1 MVDYHIPVLREEVL
15 LYLNAGDKRL
25 IVDGTLGDGGHT
37 EAILQSSGPQCR
49 VLGIDQD
56 AEALERARKRLA
68 PFGERVILVH
78 GNYSE
83 IQSIL
88 AQRNVREIDGL
99 LLDLGVSSRQLNTP
113 ERGFSF
119 MHDGPLDM
127 RMNREDATTAADL
140 LETLSDKELEDIIK
154 NYGEERHYRKI
165 VRYIRKAQGKGP
177 LSSTASLAKILS
189 SAVKQSRPA
198 RINPSTRT
206 FQALRIAVN
215 RELDHLQTA
224 LLDSLEVLN
233 ETARIVVISFHS
245 LEDRIVKQFFRD
257 EEKGCICHPKT
268 PICICGKKSRL
279 KVLTR
284 RVVRPSEEEEKA
296 NPRASSSKLRAAE
309 RIYV

>member
-15 LYLNAGDKRL
+15 HYLNAGDKHL
-25 IVDGTLGDGGHT
+25 IVDGTLGDGGHA
-37 EAILQSSGPQCR
+37 EAILQNSGPQCR

-56 AEALERARKRLA
+56 AEALARARKRLA
-68 PFGERVILVH
+68 PFGERIILVH

-88 AQRNVREIDGL
+88 AQRNIQGIDGL
-99 LLDLGVSSRQLNTP
+99 LLDLGVSSRQLDTP

-127 RMNREDATTAADL
+127 RMNREDTTTAADL
-140 LETLSDKELEDIIK
+140 LETLSDKELEEIIK
-154 NYGEERHYRKI
+154 TYGEERHYKKI
-165 VRYIRKAQGKGP
+165 VRFIRKAQGKGP
-177 LSSTASLAKILS
+177 LSTTASLSKILS
-189 SAVKQSRPA
+189 SAVRSPRPT

-215 RELDHLQTA
+215 RELDHLRTT
-224 LLDSLEVLN
+224 LTDSLQILN
-233 ETARIVVISFHS
+233 ATARLVVISFHS
-245 LEDRIVKQFFRD
+245 LEDRMVKHFFQ
-257 EEKGCICHPKT
+257 EEAKACVCPPKT
-268 PICICGKKSRL
+268 PICVCGKKSRL
-279 KVLTR
+279 NILTR
-284 RVVRPSEEEEKA
+284 RVVKPSAAEVEA

>member
-15 LYLNAGDKRL
+15 HYINAGEKQL

-37 EAILQSSGPQCR
+37 EAILQNSGPQCR
-49 VLGIDQD
+49 VLGIDRD
-56 AEALERARKRLA
+56 AEALARARKRLA

-88 AQRNVREIDGL
+88 AQRNIQEIDGL

-119 MHDGPLDM
+119 MNDGPLDM
-127 RMNREDATTAADL
+127 RMNKEDTTTAADL

-154 NYGEERHYRKI
+154 TYGEERHYKKI

-177 LSSTASLAKILS
+177 LSTTASLSKILS
-189 SAVKQSRPA
+189 SAAKQPRPA
-198 RINPSTRT
+198 RIHPSTRT

-215 RELDHLQTA
+215 RELDHLRTA
-224 LLDSLEVLN
+224 LSESLNILN
-233 ETARIVVISFHS
+233 AAARLVVISFHS
-245 LEDRIVKQFFRD
+245 LEDRIVKQFIHD
-257 EEKGCICHPKT
+257 EEKGCICPPKI
-268 PICICGKKSRL
+268 PICVCGKKSRL
-279 KVLTR
+279 KKVTR
-284 RVVRPSEEEEKA
+284 RVVIPSAEEVRL
-296 NPRASSSKLRAAE
+296 NPRASSSRLRAAE

>member
-15 LYLNAGDKRL
+15 RYLNAGDKQL

-37 EAILQSSGPQCR
+37 EAILQNSGPQCR

-56 AEALERARKRLA
+56 AEALARARKRLA

-78 GNYSE
+78 GNFSE

-88 AQRNVREIDGL
+88 AQRNIRGIDGL
-99 LLDLGVSSRQLNTP
+99 LLDLGVSSRQLDTP

-119 MHDGPLDM
+119 RYDGPLDM
-127 RMNREDATTAADL
+127 RMDREAESTAADL
-140 LETLSDKELEDIIK
+140 LETLSDKELEEIIRT
-154 NYGEERHYRKI
+154 YGEERNYKKI
-165 VRYIRKAQGKGP
+165 VRFIRKAQGKGP
-177 LSSTASLAKILS
+177 LSSTASLAQILS
-189 SAVKQSRPA
+189 SAAKQPRPA
-198 RINPSTRT
+198 RIHPATRT

-215 RELDHLQTA
+215 RELDHLRKA
-224 LLDSLEVLN
+224 LTDSLEILN
-233 ETARIVVISFHS
+233 ATARLVVISFHS

-257 EEKGCICHPKT
+257 EEKGCACPPKM
-268 PICICGKKSRL
+268 PVCICGKQSRL

-284 RVVRPSEEEEKA
+284 RVVIPGAEEIHA

>member
-15 LYLNAGDKRL
+15 HYLNAGDKHL

-37 EAILQSSGPQCR
+37 EAILQNSGPQCR
-49 VLGIDQD
+49 VLGIDRD
-56 AEALERARKRLA
+56 AEALARARKRLA
-68 PFGERVILVH
+68 PFGERIILVH

-88 AQRNVREIDGL
+88 AQRNIQEIDGL
-99 LLDLGVSSRQLNTP
+99 LLDLGVSSRQLDTP

-119 MHDGPLDM
+119 THDGPLDM
-127 RMNREDATTAADL
+127 RMDREDTATAADL

-154 NYGEERHYRKI
+154 NYGEERHYKKI
-165 VRYIRKAQGKGP
+165 VRFIRKAQGKGP
-177 LSSTASLAKILS
+177 LSTTASLARILS
-189 SAVKQSRPA
+189 SAVKTPRPA
-198 RINPSTRT
+198 RIHPSTRT

-215 RELDHLQTA
+215 RELDHLRTS
-224 LLDSLEVLN
+224 LTDSLQILN
-233 ETARIVVISFHS
+233 ATARLVVISFHS
-245 LEDRIVKQFFRD
+245 LEDRIVKRFFQD
-257 EEKGCICHPKT
+257 EAKGCICPPKT
-268 PICICGKKSRL
+268 PICVCGKKSRL

-284 RVVRPSEEEEKA
+284 RVVTPFAEEVKA

>member
-1 MVDYHIPVLREEVL
+1 EVL
-15 LYLNAGDKRL
+15 HYINAGEKQL

-37 EAILQSSGPQCR
+37 EAILQNSGPQCR
-49 VLGIDQD
+49 VLGIDRD
-56 AEALERARKRLA
+56 AEALARARKRLA

-88 AQRNVREIDGL
+88 AQRNIQEIDGL

-119 MHDGPLDM
+119 MNDGPLDM
-127 RMNREDATTAADL
+127 RMNKEDTTTAADL

-154 NYGEERHYRKI
+154 TYGEERHYKKI

-177 LSSTASLAKILS
+177 LSTTASLSKILS
-189 SAVKQSRPA
+189 SAVKQPRPA
-198 RINPSTRT
+198 RIHPSTRT

-215 RELDHLQTA
+215 RELDHLRTA
-224 LLDSLEVLN
+224 LSESLNILN
-233 ETARIVVISFHS
+233 AAARLVVISFHS
-245 LEDRIVKQFFRD
+245 LEDRIVKQFIHD
-257 EEKGCICHPKT
+257 EEKGCICPPKI
-268 PICICGKKSRL
+268 PICVCGKKSQL
-279 KVLTR
+279 KKVTR
-284 RVVRPSEEEEKA
+284 RVVIPSAEEVRL
-296 NPRASSSKLRAAE
+296 NPRASSSRLRAAE

>member
-15 LYLNAGDKRL
+15 HYLNAGDKQL

-37 EAILQSSGPQCR
+37 EAILQHSGPQCR
-49 VLGIDQD
+49 VLGIDRD
-56 AEALERARKRLA
+56 AEALARARKRLA

-88 AQRNVREIDGL
+88 AQRNIQEIDGL

-119 MHDGPLDM
+119 MNDGPLDM
-127 RMNREDATTAADL
+127 RMNKEDTTTAADL

-154 NYGEERHYRKI
+154 TYGEERHYKKI

-177 LSSTASLAKILS
+177 LSTTASLSKILS
-189 SAVKQSRPA
+189 SAVKQPRPA
-198 RINPSTRT
+198 RIHPSTRT

-215 RELDHLQTA
+215 RELDHLRTA
-224 LLDSLEVLN
+224 LSESLNILN
-233 ETARIVVISFHS
+233 AAARLVVISFHS
-245 LEDRIVKQFFRD
+245 LEDRIVKQFIHD
-257 EEKGCICHPKT
+257 EEKGCICPPKI
-268 PICICGKKSRL
+268 PICVCGKKSRL
-279 KVLTR
+279 KKVTR
-284 RVVRPSEEEEKA
+284 RVVIPSAEEVRL
-296 NPRASSSKLRAAE
+296 NPRASSSRLRAAE